1 MARNLSYTV
10 IPLANAKSI
19 NFSEVLETSWDTA
32 RWDTAGTE
40 VMIHWE
46 GKTPPSVA
54 AILKITRGTPVAHNT
69 MLSGINS
76 SAGQRN
82 WGTQKSPPPKPRG
95 K

>member
-54 AILKITRGTPVAHNT
+54 AILKITRGTTIAHNT
-69 MLSGINS
+69 MLAGMRS
-76 SAGQRN
+76 STGKKN
-82 WGTQKSPPPKPRG
+82 WATQKPAPPKPKG